1 MKKILIVNADDFGMS
16 KGQNYGIVE
25 SYNNGIVTSTTAMV
39 TSPYALHAAE
49 LSQKNPG
56 LGVGLH
62 LVLTYGRPLT
72 AMKSLVN
79 ETGELGKWLWG
90 YAEKGMLEPAEIA
103 VELNAQFEKF
113 IEVFGRVPTHLDSHH
128 FVHMLPEIYPVVES
142 FASSKSLPL
151 RIDRTEA
158 KKFSIQ
164 VNTSRATNYFDSSL
178 YGEAVSEALILQILE
193 NADKRGCMSLE
204 IMCHPA
210 FLDDVIL
217 RSSYCYPRVKEIDV
231 LTSLALRKEIISRG
245 YSLENYSSI

>member
-49 LSQKNPG
+49 LSQINPG

-62 LVLTYGRPLT
+62 FVLTCGRPLT

-79 ETGELGKWLWG
+79 EAGELGKWLWE

-113 IEVFGRVPTHLDSHH
+113 IEVFGKVPTHLDSHH
-128 FVHMLPEIYPVVES
+128 FVHMRPEIYPVVES

-151 RIDRTEA
+151 RIGRSEA
-158 KKFSIQ
+158 KKFNLQ
-164 VNTSRATNYFDSSL
+164 VNTSRSTNYFHSSF

-193 NADKRGCMSLE
+193 NADKRGDMSLE

-217 RSSYCYPRVKEIDV
+217 KSSYCYPRVKEIDV
-231 LTSLALRKEIISRG
+231 LTSLTLRKEIISRG

>member
-49 LSQKNPG
+49 LSQINPG

-62 LVLTYGRPLT
+62 FVLTCGRPLT

-79 ETGELGKWLWG
+79 EAGELGKWLWE
-90 YAEKGMLEPAEIA
+90 YAEKGVLEPAEIA
-103 VELNAQFEKF
+103 FELNAQFEKF
-113 IEVFGRVPTHLDSHH
+113 IEVFGKTPTHLDSHH
-128 FVHMLPEIYPVVES
+128 FVHMLPEIYPVVER

-151 RIDRTEA
+151 RIGRTEA
-158 KKFSIQ
+158 EKFNIQ
-164 VNTSRATNYFDSSL
+164 VNTFRSTDYFDSSF
-178 YGEAVSEALILQILE
+178 YGETVSEALILQILE
-193 NADKRGCMSLE
+193 NSDKRGDMSLE

-217 RSSYCYPRVKEIDV
+217 KSSYCYPRIKEVDV
-231 LTSLALRKEIISRG
+231 LTSLTLRKEIISRG
-245 YSLENYSSI
+245 YGLESYSSI